1 MTTNDSHAAG
11 REILTALDWQ
21 PTPGET
27 VQGLGLMATSQG
39 TPGAFSYAA
48 FEALGVIAREAVEA
62 EGEHLQAEDRVKVP
76 WWVIEVLALGW
87 KRYRE
92 APKGTLG
99 KALSLEGTGGR
110 RMLTTLD
117 QLHRNL
123 IFTLKVIELVET
135 TKGTPEALS
144 VENAIN
150 QVSERYPDPEDPEK
164 PLISPDRLWHIYGAY
179 RDTVMA
185 AYSRKAR
192 PSQP

>member
-11 REILTALDWQ
+11 RETLTALDWQ

-48 FEALGVIAREAVEA
+48 FEALGVIARGAVEA
-62 EGEHLQAEDRVKVP
+62 EGKHLQAQDRVEVP
-76 WWVIEVLALGW
+76 WWVIEVLAVGW

-123 IFTLKVIELVET
+123 MLTLDVIHLVET

-144 VENAIN
+144 VEKAIYR
-150 QVSERYPDPEDPEK
+150 VSEHYQDPEDPEK
-164 PLISPDRLWHIYGAY
+164 PLISPDRLWKIYEANK
-179 RDTVMA
+179 DTVMV